1 MRKIESCPVI
11 ESTNPLTGYVERCF
25 EVEFITPLYGGGV
38 EAGLCDTTSPIRA
51 PAIRGHLRF
60 WWRATRGASFP
71 DGKTLKE
78 NEDKIWG
85 STELPSPV
93 QIKIGQVE
101 GRKRY
106 RTYNADNCYGFS
118 RYGAEAYALFP
129 AQQNETPKLIK
140 EGLTFTFLI
149 KWPSD
154 KDLEKDV
161 YAAVWAWLNFG
172 GIGARTRR
180 GLGALFAK
188 KVPDDISRDFCPQN
202 IENFGNW
209 LKANL
214 KKFDISNDSP
224 LGAWPVMPDAF
235 YILPDINDA
244 LSAWK
249 VALACLKRFRQGEKI
264 GRDLGRGKRPGRSRW
279 PEAESIR
286 ELAMEQNSKRNR
298 NDLRLKAKDSRIPT
312 KYFPRAEFGL
322 PIIFEIRNE
331 NLKPTLIPGNNHE
344 RMASPLVLR
353 PLRFSD
359 GSHAAL
365 IYLFKT
371 PPIREALL
379 KPGEKDLLRDE
390 LPIGEDQIRSSELNK
405 YQDSPMS
412 SSTNTGSALEAF
424 QAFILKHNFQK
435 VSI

>member
-11 ESTNPLTGYVERCF
+11 DSINPLSGYVEKCF
-25 EVEFITPLYGGGV
+25 DIELITPLYGGGV
-38 EAGLCDTTSPIRA
+38 EAGNYDNITPIRA

-78 NEDKIWG
+78 NEDNIWG
-85 STELPSPV
+85 STKLPSPV

-101 GRKRY
+101 GKNH
-106 RTYNADNCYGFS
+106 RTYNGKNCYGFYKS
-118 RYGAEAYALFP
+118 GAEAYALFP
-129 AQQNETPKLIK
+129 AQQDETPKLIK
-140 EGLTFTFLI
+140 EGLTFTLYI
-149 KWPSD
+149 RWPSD
-154 KDLEKDV
+154 EDIEKDV

-180 GLGALFAK
+180 GLGALCAQ
-188 KVPDDISRDFCPQN
+188 KVPDDISTDFHPRD
-202 IENFGNW
+202 IENFWNW
-209 LKANL
+209 LRANL
-214 KKFDISNDSP
+214 KEFDISNDSP
-224 LGAWPVMPDAF
+224 LRAWPVLPDAF
-235 YILPDINDA
+235 YILPNINDA
-244 LSAWK
+244 LSAWQA
-249 VALACLKRFRQGEKI
+249 ALSCLKDFRQGRNI
-264 GRDLGRGKRPGRSRW
+264 GRDPGSGQRPGRSRW

-286 ELAMEQNSKRNR
+286 EFAMEQNCKRNR
-298 NDLRLKAKDSRIPT
+298 NDLGLKAKDSRMPT

-331 NLKPTLIPGNNHE
+331 NLKPILIPDNNHE
-344 RMASPLVLR
+344 RMASPLVVR

-379 KPGEKDLLRDE
+379 KPEDEDLLKNKVT
-390 LPIGEDQIRSSELNK
+390 IGEDQIRSSELNK

-412 SSTNTGSALEAF
+412 CSSNNTGSALEAF
-424 QAFILKHNFQK
+424 QDFILNRNFQK
-435 VSI
+435 VSL